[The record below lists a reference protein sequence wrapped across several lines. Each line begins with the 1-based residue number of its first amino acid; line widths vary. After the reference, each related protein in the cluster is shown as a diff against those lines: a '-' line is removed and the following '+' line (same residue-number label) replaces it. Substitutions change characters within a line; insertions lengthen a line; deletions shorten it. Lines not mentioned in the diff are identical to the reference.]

1 MREILFRGKRL
12 DNGEWVEGGLVLPN
26 HELPDGAGLFLEGK
40 AFLCADL
47 YSIRV
52 EGYGKKMLEL
62 AGFVEIDPE
71 TVGQY
76 TGLCDKNGKKIFEGD
91 VVRLLCHVHSINPL
105 ELVEYCG
112 GGFSPFAIPGWECTP
127 DADDAEVI
135 GNIHDNPELLGEG

>member
-1 MREILFRGKRL
+1 MREILFRGKL
-12 DNGEWVEGGLVLPN
+12 PDKSKWVEGSLRVSGPYT
-26 HELPDGAGLFLEGK
+26 DGSRTYEIFEAK
-40 AFLCADL
+40 AMPYV
-47 YSIRV
+47 YSIYDV
-52 EGYGKKMLEL
+52 
-62 AGFVEIDPE
+62 APA

-91 VVRLLCHVHSINPL
+91 IVQLLRHVHSTNAL

-127 DADDAEVI
+127 DACDVEVI